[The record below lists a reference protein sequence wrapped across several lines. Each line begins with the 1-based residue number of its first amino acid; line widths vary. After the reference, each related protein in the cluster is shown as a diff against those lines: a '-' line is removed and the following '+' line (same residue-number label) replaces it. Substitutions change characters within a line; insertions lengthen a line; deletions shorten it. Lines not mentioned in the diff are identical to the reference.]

1 MSIVSPSEAGAVRH
15 RLIALTLV
23 FTLLAAACGGGDST
37 TEGDSSSAAADD
49 SSTDDASTD
58 DSAATS
64 TDDSSAESTDDS
76 TSESD
81 DSEDSEDSTESDE
94 PLTAS
99 ARGVTETEIHIG
111 ISMLDFDALKDLSL
125 VQEGWGDQIAVYD
138 ALIGEINA
146 RGGVHGRMIVPHYE
160 HYSPLGS
167 TFAEAACTALTKD
180 VETFVV
186 LGGFQGPA
194 ETVNTCIV
202 DINATILVGG
212 VQTAERLAVAQ
223 APWVVVGA
231 SAGRVLQS
239 MMSVL
244 DQDGRVAGRQVAI
257 VGAVDREEVFDSA
270 AEILGQFGLSPVIEV
285 FNDAPAGDVP
295 ATDARWEVI
304 AENIRASGADT
315 VLLIGSTQG
324 GLRGIKAAGLD
335 VEVWA
340 ADSTGLENLGRET
353 TADDADGALT
363 VVSLTDNQQW
373 NHETMA
379 PCRAIV
385 AAGVPEL
392 PSKDP
397 NDHVD
402 GEERWYKS
410 VHTYCRLVGALEAL
424 LIGAGRNPTQDSM
437 YAAIDNYGQG
447 SLPGMPYVS
456 LGPGKSDLNDTFQLA
471 QYDANEG
478 EAGGLVSISDPVD
491 VTP

>member
-1 MSIVSPSEAGAVRH
+1 MSIVSPSEAGVVRH

-23 FTLLAAACGGGDST
+23 FTLLAAACSGSDANGVVP
-37 TEGDSSSAAADD
+37 DSSSAADDD
-49 SSTDDASTD
+49 SSADDA
-58 DSAATS
+58 AAAS
-64 TDDSSAESTDDS
+64 TDDSSADSTDDS
-76 TSESD
+76 TSDGDESD
-81 DSEDSEDSTESDE
+81 ESAESDE

-99 ARGVTETEIHIG
+99 ARGVTETEIHVG
-111 ISMLDFDALKDLSL
+111 VSMLDFDALKDLSL
-125 VQEGWGDQIAVYD
+125 VQEGWGDQIAVYE
-138 ALIGEINA
+138 ALFDEINA
-146 RGGVHGRMIVPHYE
+146 RGGIHGRMIVPHYE

-223 APWVVVGA
+223 APWVVIGA
-231 SAGRVLQS
+231 QAGRVLQS

-244 DQDGRVAGRQVAI
+244 DQNGRVAGRQVAI

-270 AEILGQFGLSPVIEV
+270 ADILAQFGISPVIEI

-324 GLRGIKAAGLD
+324 GLRGIKSAGLD

-340 ADSTGLENLGRET
+340 ADATGLENLGRET

-363 VVSLTDNQQW
+363 VVALTDNQQW

-379 PCRAIV
+379 PCREIV
-385 AAGVPEL
+385 AAAVPEL

-397 NDHVD
+397 KDHVD

-410 VHTYCRLVGALEAL
+410 MHSYCRLVGALEAL
-424 LIGAGRNPTQDSM
+424 LVGAGRNPTQDSM

>member
-1 MSIVSPSEAGAVRH
+1 MSPSDVGAVRH
-15 RLIALTLV
+15 RLTVLALA
-23 FTLLAAACGGGDST
+23 FTLLAAACSGSDST
-37 TEGDSSSAAADD
+37 SEGDSSSVAADD
-49 SSTDDASTD
+49 SSTEDTSTD
-58 DSAATS
+58 DSAAAS
-64 TDDSSAESTDDS
+64 TDDSSTDS
-76 TSESD
+76 TEDSASE
-81 DSEDSEDSTESDE
+81 SEDSEDSAESDE

-99 ARGVTETEIHIG
+99 YRGITETEIHIG
-111 ISMLDFDALKDLSL
+111 VAMLDFDALKEFKL
-125 VQEGWGDQIAVYD
+125 VEEGWGDQIVVYN
-138 ALIGEINA
+138 ALIDEINS
-146 RGGVHGRMIVPHYE
+146 RGGIHGRMIVPHFE

-167 TFAEAACTALTKD
+167 TEAEAACTALTKD
-180 VETFVV
+180 IETFAV

-194 ETVNTCIV
+194 EVANTCVV
-202 DINATILVGG
+202 DINATVLIGG

-244 DQDGRVAGRQVAI
+244 DQDGRVAGRQVAV

-270 AEILGQFGLSPVIEV
+270 SDILSEFGVSPVIEI

-295 ATDARWEVI
+295 ATDARWEII

-340 ADSTGLENLGRET
+340 ADATGLENLGRET
-353 TADDADGALT
+353 TAEDADGALT
-363 VVSLTDNQQW
+363 VVALTDNQQW

-385 AAGVPEL
+385 AAAVPEL

-410 VHTYCRLVGALEAL
+410 VHSYCRLVGAMETL
-424 LIGAGRNPTQDSM
+424 LVGAGRNPTQDSL
-437 YAAIDNYGQG
+437 YAAIDNYGDG

-471 QYDANEG
+471 QYDVNEG